1 MAYNNQ
7 EKDNRP
13 AAPFDLFVMT
23 LWAPSTAPGKRAMFK
38 VEVDAAGRVTFMVR
52 TGDPADKEKAKDGD
66 VIRMKL
72 NFWDFEKVVNLFGD
86 VVRAKGE
93 MKVAVVEQQFFRFNK
108 ETKQRERV
116 DTPRDGNK
124 LFFVKD
130 SEGKIA
136 VSLVQYN
143 RPQIEFGFLAERPE
157 FVFAHADGT
166 KFSDAEM
173 SQSGARA
180 YHKLLGELQSRIQS
194 SLIRQHQVPDQYKPP
209 YVPQQQGG
217 GGNGYQNQ
225 NRGGGQGGGSGYN
238 NGGGQARPQQAAVVA
253 VDDMDDDIPY

>member
-7 EKDNRP
+7 EKDTRP

-38 VEVDAAGRVTFMVR
+38 IDVDAAGRVTFMVR

-66 VIRMKL
+66 VIRMKM
-72 NFWDFEKVVNLFGD
+72 NYWDFEKVVHLFGD

-108 ETKQRERV
+108 DTKQRERI

-136 VSLVQYN
+136 ISLVQYN

-157 FVFAHADGT
+157 FVFAHADGS

-173 SQSGARA
+173 SQSAARS
-180 YHKLLGELQSRIQS
+180 YHKLLSELHQRIQTS
-194 SLIRQHQVPDQYKPP
+194 MIRQHQVPDQYKPP
-209 YVPQQQGG
+209 FVPQQQGG
-217 GGNGYQNQ
+217 NGGGNGGYQ
-225 NRGGGQGGGSGYN
+225 NRGGNGGGYN
-238 NGGGQARPQQAAVVA
+238 NGGNSGGGAQRQQAAVV
-253 VDDMDDDIPY
+253 VEEDDDIPY